1 MSHHDPVPPPAEA
14 TSAAS
19 RLFDLRM
26 IIAVLF
32 VIYGTVLVIMAF
44 VDTSDA
50 EIDSAGGINLNLWAG
65 IGMLLVSALFGLWVW
80 LRPLK
85 IPTAEE
91 LAEAPAGPPGH

>member
-1 MSHHDPVPPPAEA
+1 MSKHDPVPPPAEA

-26 IIAVLF
+26 IIALLF
-32 VIYGTVLVIMAF
+32 VIYGAVLLVMGF

-50 EIDSAGGINLNLWAG
+50 DIDRAGGINLNIWAG
-65 IGMLLVSALFGLWVW
+65 IGMLLVSGLFALWVW

-85 IPTAEE
+85 LPTAEE
-91 LAEAPAGPPGH
+91 LAEAPSGPPGH